1 MHNKLKMKNPILILI
16 AVFVIASFLPSTE
29 GTPENHPIDITS
41 LVVKFD
47 KTDALF
53 TVSYD
58 IGTIPKMYI
67 ILLGGRS
74 IEPRI
79 KDVFSNFDY
88 TVIKMDQ
95 EKTILHVK
103 NVSRYEKNLNYY
115 LHDSIK
121 FGATINNMIIYI
133 PSDSRPSEYIGLN
146 ATPSKFYRQ

>member
-16 AVFVIASFLPSTE
+16 AALFIASFLPSTE
-29 GTPENHPIDITS
+29 GTPGNRPIEITS
-41 LVVKFD
+41 LIIKFD

-53 TVSYD
+53 TVNYD
-58 IGTIPKMYI
+58 IGTMPKMYI
-67 ILLGGRS
+67 LLLGGKN

-88 TVIKMDQ
+88 TVMKMDQ
-95 EKTILHVK
+95 EKTILQVK

-115 LHDSIK
+115 LHESVK
-121 FGATINNMIIYI
+121 FGATIKNMIIYI
-133 PSDSRPSEYIGLN
+133 PGDPRPAEYSGLN

>member
-1 MHNKLKMKNPILILI
+1 MHNEPQMKNLILILI
-16 AVFVIASFLPSTE
+16 IVFAIASSLPPTE
-29 GTPENHPIDITS
+29 GTQGSRPIDITS
-41 LVVKFD
+41 LIVKFD
-47 KTDALF
+47 RTDALF
-53 TVSYD
+53 TVYYD
-58 IGTIPKMYI
+58 IGTMPKMYI
-67 ILLGGRS
+67 MLLGGKS

-88 TVIKMDQ
+88 TIIKMDQ

-121 FGATINNMIIYI
+121 FGNIINNMIVYI
-133 PSDSRPSEYIGLN
+133 PGDLRPAEYIGLN

>member
-16 AVFVIASFLPSTE
+16 ALLVIASFLPPTE
-29 GTPENHPIDITS
+29 GTSGISPIDITT

-47 KTDALF
+47 KTDAQI
-53 TVSYD
+53 TVNYD
-58 IGTIPKMYI
+58 LGTMPKMYI
-67 ILLGGRS
+67 MLLGGKS

-79 KDVFSNFDY
+79 KDVFSSFNY

-121 FGATINNMIIYI
+121 VGATIKNMIIYI
-133 PSDSRPSEYIGLN
+133 PGDLRPSVYIGLN

>member
-1 MHNKLKMKNPILILI
+1 MHNKPSMKNLILILI
-16 AVFVIASFLPSTE
+16 TVFVIASSLLPTE
-29 GTPENHPIDITS
+29 GTPGSRPIDITS
-41 LVVKFD
+41 LIVTFD

-53 TVSYD
+53 TVNYD
-58 IGTIPKMYI
+58 IGTMPKMYI
-67 ILLGGRS
+67 MLLGGKS

-115 LHDSIK
+115 LHDSVK
-121 FGATINNMIIYI
+121 FGAAIKNMIIYI
-133 PSDSRPSEYIGLN
+133 PGDPRPSEYIGLN
-146 ATPSKFYRQ
+146 ATPSKFYRE

>member
-1 MHNKLKMKNPILILI
+1 MHNKPQMKNPGLILI
-16 AVFVIASFLPSTE
+16 AVFVIASFLPPTE
-29 GTPENHPIDITS
+29 GTPGSRPLDITS

-47 KTDALF
+47 KTDAQF
-53 TVSYD
+53 TVNYD
-58 IGTIPKMYI
+58 IGTMPKIYI
-67 ILLGGRS
+67 MLLGGKS
-74 IEPRI
+74 LEPRI

-121 FGATINNMIIYI
+121 FGVTINNMIIYI
-133 PSDSRPSEYIGLN
+133 PGDLRPAEYIGLN

>member
-16 AVFVIASFLPSTE
+16 ALLVIASFLPPTE
-29 GTPENHPIDITS
+29 GTSGISPIDITT

-47 KTDALF
+47 KTDAQI
-53 TVSYD
+53 TVNYD
-58 IGTIPKMYI
+58 LGTMPKMYI
-67 ILLGGRS
+67 MLLGGKS

-79 KDVFSNFDY
+79 KDVFSSFNY

-121 FGATINNMIIYI
+121 VGATINNMIIYI
-133 PSDSRPSEYIGLN
+133 PGDPRPSVYIGLN

>member
-1 MHNKLKMKNPILILI
+1 MHNKLKMKNPVLILI
-16 AVFVIASFLPSTE
+16 ALLVIASFLPPTE
-29 GTPENHPIDITS
+29 GTSGSNPIDITT

-47 KTDALF
+47 KTDAQI
-53 TVSYD
+53 TVNYD
-58 IGTIPKMYI
+58 LGTMPKMYI
-67 ILLGGRS
+67 MLLGGKS

-79 KDVFSNFDY
+79 KDVFSSFNY

-133 PSDSRPSEYIGLN
+133 PGDPRPSEYIGLN

>member
-16 AVFVIASFLPSTE
+16 ALLVIASFLPPTE
-29 GTPENHPIDITS
+29 GTSGISPIDITT

-47 KTDALF
+47 KTDAQI
-53 TVSYD
+53 TVNYD
-58 IGTIPKMYI
+58 LGTMPKMYI
-67 ILLGGRS
+67 MLLGGKS

-79 KDVFSNFDY
+79 KDVFSSFNY
-88 TVIKMDQ
+88 TDIKMDQ

-121 FGATINNMIIYI
+121 FGATIKNIIVYI
-133 PSDSRPSEYIGLN
+133 PGDPRPSEYIGLN
-146 ATPSKFYRQ
+146 STPS

>member
-1 MHNKLKMKNPILILI
+1 MHNKPQMKIPILILI
-16 AVFVIASFLPSTE
+16 AVIVIVSFLPPTE
-29 GTPENHPIDITS
+29 GASGSSPIDITS
-41 LVVKFD
+41 IVVKFD
-47 KTDALF
+47 KTDAQF
-53 TVSYD
+53 TVNYD
-58 IGTIPKMYI
+58 IGTMPKIYI
-67 ILLGGRS
+67 MLLGGKS

-121 FGATINNMIIYI
+121 FGATIKNIIVYI
-133 PSDSRPSEYIGLN
+133 PGDPRPSEYIGLN
-146 ATPSKFYRQ
+146 STPSKFYRQ